1 MVPKGYGPPPAGAP
15 TRPGADTV
23 TAKET
28 KPARRRRGPPSR
40 TPFQLELIRLVER
53 HAEALGTTSGRSL
66 SARLGKSSN
75 HFWQILNRGMVP
87 SGPAILDIARL
98 LGLSA
103 AETEGLILTAIE
115 TKGGTRSRDRF
126 WISQAREMVARR
138 DARLGEVAEFLR
150 ERGLAQDFSDW
161 QEARRSGRD

>member
-1 MVPKGYGPPPAGAP
+1 MVPKGYGPPRAGAP
-15 TRPGADTV
+15 ARPGGPV

-28 KPARRRRGPPSR
+28 PAARSRRGPTSR

-138 DARLGEVAEFLR
+138 DAQLGEVAEFLR
-150 ERGLAQDFSDW
+150 DRGMAEAFSDW
-161 QEARRSGRD
+161 QEARRRRRD